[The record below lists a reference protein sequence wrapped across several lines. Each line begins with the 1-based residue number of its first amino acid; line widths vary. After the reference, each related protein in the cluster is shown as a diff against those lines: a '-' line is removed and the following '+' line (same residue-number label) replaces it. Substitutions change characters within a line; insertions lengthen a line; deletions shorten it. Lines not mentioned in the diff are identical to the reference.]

1 MDEIYKL
8 YEKAKEPKALANG
21 CVYNR
26 EGVVCTLTVKPCY
39 KCGWNP
45 KVSKDRICKIKEEL
59 RKEQED
65 VR

>member
-1 MDEIYKL
+1 MQLDIYTGRR
-8 YEKAKEPKALANG
+8 EPEDFPDG

-26 EGVVCTLTVKPCY
+26 EGVVCKVAVKPCY

-45 KVSKDRICKIKEEL
+45 SVSKTRICKIKEKL
-59 RKEQED
+59 RKENEN